1 MQVMSID
8 ESLETVQD
16 SGVFTAKWKV
26 EEFLPET

>member
-1 MQVMSID
+1 MMSID

-16 SGVFTAKWKV
+16 SGVFIAKWKV